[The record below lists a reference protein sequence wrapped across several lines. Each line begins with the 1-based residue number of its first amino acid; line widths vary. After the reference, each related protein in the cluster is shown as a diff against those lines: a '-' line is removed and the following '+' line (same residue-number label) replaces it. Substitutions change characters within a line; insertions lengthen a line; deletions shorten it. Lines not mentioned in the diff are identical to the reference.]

1 MLKAIRKH
9 MTPTTVIAT
18 LALLFA
24 MTGGAY
30 AAKKYLIT
38 STKQISP
45 AVLKHLQGKAGPAG
59 KNGVNGANGTNGA
72 NGAGGV
78 KGETGPQGPKG
89 EQGPQGPQGPKGE
102 QGPKGDKGEPWPV
115 GGLPEGAT
123 ETGVWGLT
131 SLPAKVGVG
140 QLHIPISFAVPLQ
153 GPLDEQHVH
162 IVGEG
167 ETGAAGKGCGGGSS
181 ENPTAEPGNLCVY
194 LGESFLIEL
203 NHFALLNVEIPGEGG
218 AGRTGAMLVG
228 SEVEKGA
235 YASGDWAVTAE

>member
-78 KGETGPQGPKG
+78 KGETGPQGPG

-115 GGLPEGAT
+115 GGFPEGAT

-167 ETGAAGKGCGGGSS
+167 EQARQERLRWRQQRKSNRGTRQPVRLPRRIVLDRTEPLRIAERRNTRRRRCRSHRRDAG
-181 ENPTAEPGNLCVY
+181 
-194 LGESFLIEL
+194 
-203 NHFALLNVEIPGEGG
+203 
-218 AGRTGAMLVG
+218 G